1 MLSRLRAPTLTT
13 SSSTYAALAAG
24 RYRVG
29 REEIISAITLFH
41 HQESMDIEL
50 MPVLIPGDASRV
62 QKG

>member
-24 RYRVG
+24 KYGAG
-29 REEIISAITLFH
+29 REAIISAITLFH
-41 HQESMDIEL
+41 HQESMNIEL
-50 MPVLIPGDASRV
+50 MPGDASRV